1 MERVAHVD
9 GAMTQAVGSELAAA
23 TLHVGH
29 EGWRLSVATTSI
41 CSLQLAGEVGGL
53 IRRRRARRGDIYGR
67 CRRGHVVASEK

>member
-41 CSLQLAGEVGGL
+41 RSLQLAGEVGGL
-53 IRRRRARRGDIYGR
+53 IRRRRARRSDIYGR